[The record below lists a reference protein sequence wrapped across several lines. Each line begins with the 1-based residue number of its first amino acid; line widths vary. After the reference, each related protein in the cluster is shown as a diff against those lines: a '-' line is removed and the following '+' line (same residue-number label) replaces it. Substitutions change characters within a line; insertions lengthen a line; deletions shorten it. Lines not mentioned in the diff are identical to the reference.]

1 MSIKYLALVGDT
13 ETWNPAVHQ
22 RDDLGPFD
30 VTFDHRES
38 ELATARI
45 AVANPQASL
54 SSLDG
59 RRVLISTNGRLLF
72 DGILTGV
79 PRGLVDQKLTLEAVA
94 RPADPAVLD
103 AQLAVLAEEAKVAPY
118 WDPLF
123 VPEGRDSDWAEIL
136 AGRAQVLAHSRIQG
150 VPSLCDALGGSTR
163 MSIVPLN
170 GSVSYSLES
179 NVAPKYGVKL
189 TAKWKQLATQTFNDG
204 GAFWRLT
211 SMTPDGLVE
220 AFPKAGATLS
230 DGFTV
235 AKSSIEK
242 DERAID
248 GWQVAWGVPEEELD
262 PAWVD
267 EGTQLS
273 VLLRHKIDAKL
284 EVEYNWQVARTETAT
299 MFVQSRAQAGVI
311 GQSEEWEE
319 MELRDLV
326 ERDRRA
332 PWAPNTT
339 YDIDDEVVD
348 GRNAY
353 RCRTQH
359 ISGRTRTAAE
369 WSLLGPSSYIAT
381 RQYVSFFKSARGRAA
396 VEHAMERMKARARLA
411 ARSVRISFEAPM
423 PARPWL
429 VTHDMTISLE
439 SPKLPGGF
447 ATGRLVEYSLSW
459 ANGRASFSGTI
470 ACAAGLGDDVA
481 PTIGAAEGGTPESFG
496 RMDVSVDNDGRAQLE
511 WFEENVPEA
520 TVVEGSLDVPE
531 TVISIHTYPAAA
543 TSFEQSVSFPIYGA
557 IGIPT
562 QVQT

>member
-1 MSIKYLALVGDT
+1 MSQRYLAIVGDT
-13 ETWNPAVHQ
+13 EAWNPAVHQ
-22 RDDLGPFD
+22 RHDLGPFD
-30 VTFDHRES
+30 VTFNHRES

-45 AVANPQASL
+45 TVTNPQASL

-59 RRVLISTNGRLLF
+59 RRVLISTKGRLLF

-79 PRGLVDQKLTLEAVA
+79 PRGLVDQKLTLEAVS

-103 AQLAVLAEEAKVAPY
+103 AQLAVLAEGAKVAPY

-123 VPEGRDSDWAEIL
+123 IPDGRDDDWAELL
-136 AGRAQVLAHSRIQG
+136 AGRSEVLAHSRIQG
-150 VPSLCDALGGSTR
+150 VPSLCDALGGATN
-163 MSIVPLN
+163 MEIQPLN

-179 NVAPKYGVKL
+179 NVATKYGVKL
-189 TAKWKQLATQTFNDG
+189 TAKWKQLAAMRFDDG
-204 GAFWRLT
+204 GQFWNLS
-211 SMTPDGLVE
+211 SMTPDGLIE
-220 AFPKAGATLS
+220 SFPKEGSTLS

-235 AKSSIEK
+235 VRSTIEK
-242 DERAID
+242 AETPED
-248 GWQVAWGVPEEELD
+248 GYAVVWAVTDEELD
-262 PAWVD
+262 PEWTF
-267 EGTQLS
+267 EGTQATTLM
-273 VLLRHKIDAKL
+273 RYEIDAHI
-284 EVEYNWQVARTETAT
+284 EVEYRWEVARTETAT
-299 MFVQSRAQAGVI
+299 MSVQSRAQAGVI

-332 PWAPNTT
+332 PWSPNTT
-339 YDIDDEVVD
+339 YEVDDEVVD

-353 RCRTQH
+353 RCRTEH

-396 VEHAMERMKARARLA
+396 VEHALERMKARARLA

-470 ACAAGLGDDVA
+470 ACAAGLGDIAA
-481 PTIGAAEGGTPESFG
+481 PTIGTAEGSTPESIG
-496 RMDVSVDNDGRAQLE
+496 RMDVFVDNDGRAQLE
-511 WFEENVPEA
+511 WFEENVPEGSV
-520 TVVEGSLDVPE
+520 TEGSLDVPE
-531 TVISIHTYPAAA
+531 TVIQIHTYPAAA
-543 TSFEQSVSFPIYGA
+543 TSFEQAVSFPIYGA